1 MTHALMANLLAW
13 SLQIL
18 ALVVVAGALP
28 WILRIHEPAVR
39 HGYWRALLLACV
51 LLPILQPWQPMPHAD
66 ALSFG
71 PLPIATTSATGP
83 SSVPAGVDATRA
95 AWPEAW
101 ADTIIDAAAVV
112 LVGGILLR
120 GLWLATG
127 LVHLRRLRRAGT
139 PARAEQADDDLRA
152 FTAAGAEVRFV
163 RGIGQ
168 PVTFG
173 LFRPVVLLP
182 HSMPSHP
189 PAVRRAVTVHELWH
203 VQRRDWLFVVL
214 EECVRAVF
222 WFHPAMAWLIT
233 RVQASR
239 EEVVDELTVLATNG
253 RRSYVEA
260 LLSFADEPS
269 IYPAAPFARRRH
281 LFQRM
286 LLISR
291 EDVMSSRRIVAS
303 CAVMGAVVLMGGW
316 YGVAAFPLTAMT
328 PLAVVAP
335 QAGQMPPRDL
345 RPGEPRPAS
354 ARERELVEELKSG
367 TGLTAAYT
375 ELATLQEQRGAV
387 KEAEQT
393 LVSGRAALPSN
404 TEILAAL
411 ARFYS
416 RTNRPAD
423 MEATLGELA
432 ALDPS
437 DPQRQHLVAT
447 FYFEKASRDASL
459 PTGERQ
465 RYIQAGIAAEDR
477 ALALNPQHAESLAF
491 KSMLLRLQASTEAD
505 PARRTQLAADADQLR
520 AQAVALQSQNQA
532 GRTSTR
538 GAIPPPP
545 PPPPPPPGTR
555 GRAVRIGGDVRPPTK
570 ILNVAPIYPEDARAA
585 RIAGV
590 VIIEATIDEGGYVA
604 DAKVLRSVPP
614 LDDAALD
621 AVRQW
626 QFTPTLL
633 NGQPVPVMMTLTV
646 NFSLQQQ

>member
-1 MTHALMANLLAW
+1 
-13 SLQIL
+13 
-18 ALVVVAGALP
+18 
-28 WILRIHEPAVR
+28 
-39 HGYWRALLLACV
+39 
-51 LLPILQPWQPMPHAD
+51 
-66 ALSFG
+66 
-71 PLPIATTSATGP
+71 
-83 SSVPAGVDATRA
+83 
-95 AWPEAW
+95 
-101 ADTIIDAAAVV
+101 
-112 LVGGILLR
+112 
-120 GLWLATG
+120 
-127 LVHLRRLRRAGT
+127 
-139 PARAEQADDDLRA
+139 
-152 FTAAGAEVRFV
+152 
-163 RGIGQ
+163 
-168 PVTFG
+168 
-173 LFRPVVLLP
+173 
-182 HSMPSHP
+182 
-189 PAVRRAVTVHELWH
+189 
-203 VQRRDWLFVVL
+203 
-214 EECVRAVF
+214 
-222 WFHPAMAWLIT
+222 
-233 RVQASR
+233 
-239 EEVVDELTVLATNG
+239 
-253 RRSYVEA
+253 
-260 LLSFADEPS
+260 
-269 IYPAAPFARRRH
+269 
-281 LFQRM
+281 
-286 LLISR
+286 
-291 EDVMSSRRIVAS
+291 
-303 CAVMGAVVLMGGW
+303 
-316 YGVAAFPLTAMT
+316 LTAT
-328 PLAVVAP
+328 
-335 QAGQMPPRDL
+335 
-345 RPGEPRPAS
+345 
-354 ARERELVEELKSG
+354 
-367 TGLTAAYT
+367 YT
-375 ELATLQEQRGAV
+375 ELATLQEERGAA

-393 LVSGRAALPSN
+393 LVAGRVALPSS
-404 TEILAAL
+404 TEILTAL
-411 ARFYS
+411 TRFYS
-416 RTNRPAD
+416 RTGRPAE